1 MSDSAK
7 FVTWLGGKVDEV
19 LAQAAASGDLAFAW
33 STLSSV
39 DDALE
44 GRISMV
50 FGAVVSSHV
59 PALRSALGPRVNRE
73 LARLSAELSAQVVTA
88 LARPEAP
95 PTRSPSSPPL
105 EVPAPKG
112 MLGRLGAWIFG
123 SSPPA
128 PPSPPMPGPAD
139 EPRALELA
147 KRAGLAIAG
156 LLDHPDPRVRL
167 MAVAGLS
174 HTSAAPRRQVA
185 RARLEARL
193 TIEADAPVARELI
206 ERLNAAH
213 VALGVATVSAVKKRF
228 PELKPLLLMSR
239 MASPDSM
246 REVVTSAETRL
257 DAVAALADPLTTQH
271 AAVRNELIIE
281 ALGDRDVGVSRAALA
296 GVKTWRLRGAA
307 DQVRALAMSGRGDAL
322 EVLVALAVDDPSLA
336 FDLVIENAN
345 RRPPVLTG
353 LAELAATKRKL
364 TKAQDAALEALLP
377 TLPDGPAADAIRH
390 RFARLRP
397 VVGSTASSFDAL
409 EAAIDESPDDVN
421 AWLVWSDAMQGVG
434 DPRGELVALAQ
445 AGKPVTEALARALP
459 TLAPGLSA
467 VMKKPD
473 ELLQH
478 LTLHM
483 GLPRRVVFRVM
494 DEDKGSQAQVVAA
507 VMGAPLGRF
516 VREVHLGLTSE
527 DGESNDWSASLEAL
541 GASGVGVRSLLLG
554 AFEYPDEMEISWVN
568 WGDVSAVWTL
578 PRLQHLHL
586 RGGHGELGAMSSAT
600 LESLTIETGGLSRAD
615 FERVLSAKL
624 PALTS
629 LTLWT
634 GDENYGADTGEDDIV
649 ALLDWAPAGLT
660 SLGIENCGFTHQLID
675 VFAKH
680 RTTKQL
686 RRLSFKNG
694 VLRADEVDLLLSRA
708 EAFRHLERLDLS
720 ANLLDDGACE
730 RISAA
735 MPNAVVTEQRED
747 YGEDG
752 DRYVAVSE

>member
-1 MSDSAK
+1 MSDSSK
-7 FVTWLGGKVDEV
+7 FVSWLSGKVDEV
-19 LAQAAASGDLAFAW
+19 LAQAAASGDLALAW
-33 STLSSV
+33 SALSAV

-59 PALRSALGPRVNRE
+59 PALRRELGPRIQRE
-73 LARLSAELSAQVVTA
+73 LGRLSAELSAQVLAA
-88 LARPEAP
+88 LGLVAAP
-95 PTRSPSSPPL
+95 AA
-105 EVPAPKG
+105 PAPKG
-112 MLGRLGAWIFG
+112 MLGRLGALLFG

-128 PPSPPMPGPAD
+128 PPGPPMPGPAD

-156 LLDHPDPRVRL
+156 LLDHPEP
-167 MAVAGLS
+167 
-174 HTSAAPRRQVA
+174 
-185 RARLEARL
+185 RARLVAVDAVVQTGAYRRHAPGVALLEARL
-193 TIEADAPVARELI
+193 AIETDARVARAI
-206 ERLNAAH
+206 IDRINAVT
-213 VALGVATVSAVKKRF
+213 VALGPDAVSAVKKRF
-228 PELKPLLLMSR
+228 PELKPSLLMGR
-239 MASPDSM
+239 LQASPESM
-246 REVVTSAETRL
+246 REVVTAAETRM
-257 DAVAALADPLTTQH
+257 DAVAALADPQATRH
-271 AAVRNELIIE
+271 AAVRNELILE
-281 ALGDRDVGVSRAALA
+281 ALNDTNIGVSRAALA

-322 EVLVALAVDDPSLA
+322 EVLVALAENDPSLA
-336 FDLVIENAN
+336 FDLVLENAQ

-353 LAELAATKRKL
+353 LAELAATKRRL
-364 TKAQDAALEALLP
+364 TKEQDAALEALLP
-377 TLPDGPAADAIRH
+377 TLPEGPAADAIRH
-390 RFARLRP
+390 RFARHRP
-397 VVGSTASSFDAL
+397 VVGSAASSFDAL
-409 EAAIDESPDDVN
+409 EATIDESPDDVN

-478 LTLHM
+478 LTFHM

-494 DEDKGSQAQVVAA
+494 DDEKASQAQVVAA

-541 GASGVGVRSLLLG
+541 GPSGVGVRSLLLG
-554 AFEYPDEMEISWVN
+554 AFDYPDEMEISWVN

-586 RGGHGELGAMSSAT
+586 RGGHGELGAMSSVT

-615 FERVLSAKL
+615 FDRVLSAKL

-634 GDENYGADTGEDDIV
+634 GDENYGGDTGPDDIV
-649 ALLDWAPAGLT
+649 ALLDRAPAGLT
-660 SLGIENCGFTHQLID
+660 TLGIENCGYAHELID

-680 RTTKQL
+680 RVTKQL
-686 RRLSFKNG
+686 RQLSFKNG
-694 VLRADEVDLLLSRA
+694 VLRPDDLDLLLSRA
-708 EAFRHLERLDLS
+708 DAFRQLERLDLS
-720 ANLLDDGACE
+720 ANLLDEGTCE

-747 YGEDG
+747 YGEED

>member
-1 MSDSAK
+1 MSDSSK

-19 LAQAAASGDLAFAW
+19 LAQAANTGDLALAW
-33 STLSSV
+33 STLSGV

-44 GRISMV
+44 GRVSMV
-50 FGAVVSSHV
+50 FGAVISSHV
-59 PALRSALGPRVNRE
+59 PALKSALGPRVKT
-73 LARLSAELSAQVVTA
+73 ELSRMGEALSTQVLAA
-88 LARPEAP
+88 LGLAPAPVAP
-95 PTRSPSSPPL
+95 PPRGL
-105 EVPAPKG
+105 
-112 MLGRLGAWIFG
+112 LGRLGALVFG

-128 PPSPPMPGPAD
+128 PASSPTAGPVD
-139 EPRALELA
+139 EPRAVELA
-147 KRAGLAIAG
+147 KRAGLAVAS
-156 LLDHPDPRVRL
+156 LLDHPDSGVRL

-174 HTSAAPRRQVA
+174 QTTAAPGRQIA

-193 TIEADAPVARELI
+193 TIEADARVAREII

-213 VALGVATVSAVKKRF
+213 VPLGAASVSAVKQRF
-228 PELKPLLLMSR
+228 PELKPLLLMNR
-239 MASPDSM
+239 MASPESM

-257 DAVAALADPLTTQH
+257 DAVAALADALTTQH
-271 AAVRNELIIE
+271 AAVRNELILE
-281 ALGDRDVGVSRAALA
+281 ALNDGDARVSGAALA
-296 GVKTWRLRGAA
+296 VVKMWRLLEASDRL
-307 DQVRALAMSGRGDAL
+307 RALARSGRSDAL
-322 EVLVALAVDDPSLA
+322 EALLALAVNDPSLA
-336 FDLVIENAN
+336 FDVVIENAN

-353 LAELAATKRKL
+353 LAELAATTRKL
-364 TKAQDAALEALLP
+364 SKAQGAALEALLP
-377 TLPDGPAADAIRH
+377 NLPEGPAAEAIRR
-390 RFARLRP
+390 RFTRVRP
-397 VVGSTASSFDAL
+397 GFLPSPGSFAAL

-421 AWLVWSDAMQGVG
+421 AWLVWSDAVQGVG
-434 DPRGELVALAQ
+434 DPRGELVALAA
-445 AGKPVTEALARALP
+445 AGKSVQYALEHLLS
-459 TLAPGLSA
+459 TLAPSLSN
-467 VMKKPD
+467 VMEKPE
-473 ELLQH
+473 ELLRH

-494 DEDKGSQAQVVAA
+494 DEEKASQAQVVAA

-554 AFEYPDEMEISWVN
+554 AFEYPNEMEISWVN
-568 WGDVSAVWTL
+568 WGDVSAAWAL

-586 RGGHGELGAMSSAT
+586 RGGHGELGSISSAT
-600 LESLTIETGGLSRAD
+600 LESLSIETGGLSRAD
-615 FERVLSAKL
+615 LERVLSAKL

-634 GDENYGADTGEDDIV
+634 GDENYGGDTGPDDIV

-660 SLGIENCGFTHQLID
+660 SLGIENCGYTHELID

-680 RTTKQL
+680 RVTKQL
-686 RRLSFKNG
+686 RQLSFKNG
-694 VLRADEVDLLLSRA
+694 VLRDGEVDLLLSRA
-708 EAFRHLERLDLS
+708 EAFRHLERLDFS

-730 RISAA
+730 RLSAA
-735 MPNAVVTEQRED
+735 MPNVIVTEQRED